1 MWKVRL
7 LILTVAAISYLPA
20 LNNGF
25 IADDWVIL
33 HRVDVLK
40 EDALYLNEVVPENFR
55 LTSYVVFGLLKT
67 LFGYNATPFYVFNIL
82 LHALNC
88 ILLAALVREIT
99 GDSTL
104 GWISGLFLAA
114 FQSPQEA
121 VMWLAAMN
129 ETLSAC
135 FMLLTSLCWLKGRQ
149 GLAALMFIAALYSK
163 ESALILVLLLP
174 LVEMNRGKHVAWRDY
189 WILALPAMLF
199 SVFFILTL
207 SVNFQLGHGTYALG
221 PQGFLVLFKS
231 LHRLIWPWGYLVV
244 VAVLLSQGWRMNRR
258 AVDWALLIP
267 LAMLP
272 YIFVRYT
279 ANIPSRQTYLASAL
293 FLPLLAAG
301 MLSLKAKTLRAGFVA
316 AFIGYNVVYMW
327 TVKDA
332 QMEARALPTT
342 ALVETLREYSPQEVR
357 LRGFE
362 YPVDLI
368 PKAVAVSLPGW
379 QWDQVDLDV
388 PCGGCLLFEWNH
400 ETGRFAVSKVSPG
413 KF

>member
-7 LILTVAAISYLPA
+7 LILTAAVISYLPA

-40 EDALYLNEVVPENFR
+40 EDPLYLNEVVPENFR

-67 LFGYNATPFYVFNIL
+67 LFGYNAAPFYVFNIL

-99 GDSTL
+99 GDSNL
-104 GWISGLFLAA
+104 GSISGLFLAV

-129 ETLSAC
+129 ETLSVC
-135 FMLLTSLCWLKGRQ
+135 FMLLTSLFWLRGRQ
-149 GLAALMFIAALYSK
+149 AIAALIFIAALYSK

-174 LVEMNRGKHVAWRDY
+174 LVELNRGKHVAWRDY

-221 PQGFLVLFKS
+221 PQGLLVLIKS

-244 VAVLLSQGWRMNRR
+244 AAVLLSYGWRPNRQ
-258 AVDWALLIP
+258 AAHWALLIP
-267 LAMLP
+267 VVMLP
-272 YIFVRYT
+272 YIFVRYA

-301 MLSLKAKTLRAGFVA
+301 MLSLKPKTLRAGLVA
-316 AFIGYNVVYMW
+316 SFIVYNVVYMW

-342 ALVETLREYSPQEVR
+342 ALVKALREYSPQDVR

-362 YPVDLI
+362 YSVDLI

-379 QWDQVDLDV
+379 RWDQVDLDV
-388 PCGGCLLFEWNH
+388 PCQGCLLFEWNH
-400 ETGRFAVSKVSPG
+400 DTGRYAVSKVPRE